1 MERLV
6 QLVIQEEDIDSEA
19 ISLLAQS
26 LCIVL
31 KEQLEEKVFPEDVND
46 E

>member
-6 QLVIQEEDIDSEA
+6 QLVIQEEDMDSEVT
-19 ISLLAQS
+19 SLLAQC
-26 LCIVL
+26 LCVVL
-31 KEQLEEKVFPEDVND
+31 KEQLEGKVFPEDVND